1 MIVDFGFWIFDLEE
15 DGTSRA
21 CRRLIAIFPGS
32 TRTADGG

>member
-1 MIVDFGFWIFDLEE
+1 MIVDFGFLNEE
-15 DGTSRA
+15 DDDTSGD